1 MPKNSKIR
9 GMTSLEIA
17 IIVAI
22 VLVIAIAVGWYLYQ
36 TFSTASQQT
45 GVTITE
51 AIVYVKD
58 NTATLYLKLVPQGAA
73 QVQIDRIEIAGKTY
87 TCTGAIISG
96 PSGRTLQ
103 LSGLTLSV
111 GQVVSGRVVLASGM
125 ASPFTASVVSGDVA
139 DENAEDLSCSPAG
152 GSNP

>member
-1 MPKNSKIR
+1 MPKLNTKLR

-51 AIVYVKD
+51 AVVYVQG

-73 QVQIDRIEIAGKTY
+73 QVQIDRIEVAGKTY
-87 TCTGAIISG
+87 TCTNAIISG
-96 PSGRTLQ
+96 PTSGTLT

-125 ASPFTASVVSGDVA
+125 AAPFTASVVNGQA
-139 DENAEDLSCSPAG
+139 QGTPLNCQ
-152 GSNP
+152 